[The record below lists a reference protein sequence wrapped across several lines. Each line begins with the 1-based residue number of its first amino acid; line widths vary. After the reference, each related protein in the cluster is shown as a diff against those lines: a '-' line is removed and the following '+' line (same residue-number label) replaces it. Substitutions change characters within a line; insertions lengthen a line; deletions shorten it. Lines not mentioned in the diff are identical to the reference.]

1 MGEFSFI
8 EWLRKWQKRRKDVM
22 LGIGDDCA
30 VIDVSSDKACLIT
43 TDMLVDGTHFDL
55 KQCTAQEAGRKAIAC
70 SISDVAAM
78 GCQPTVA
85 VISLCFPD
93 HTPEKFARELYKGI
107 WGISDT
113 YGIEIVGGDII
124 SGRSPFCI
132 NVTMLGRDEGLKPI
146 RRSGARIGDAILI
159 TGTLG
164 GSILGRHLSF
174 EPRLKEALVLN
185 KNFAIHAMIDI
196 SDGLTADLNHILEES
211 GAGAILYEDQIPV
224 SRAAVELSKK
234 TGCTPLHHALS
245 DGEDYEL
252 LITLS
257 KAQAKKVLSS
267 GLFAGVTVSCIGEIV
282 KGHGVRMKSAGCAI
296 RRIRPRG
303 YEHLKYKERKK

>member
-8 EWLRKWQKRRKDVM
+8 EWIRKRQKRRKGVM

-30 VIDVSSDKACLIT
+30 VIDVSPDKLCLIT

-55 KQCTAQEAGRKAIAC
+55 KKCTIQEVGRKAIAC
-70 SISDVAAM
+70 SVSDVAAM

-85 VISLCFPD
+85 VVSICFPD
-93 HTPEKFARELYKGI
+93 HTTENFARKLYKGI

-113 YGIEIVGGDII
+113 YNIEIVGGDII

-132 NVTMLGRDEGLKPI
+132 NVTMLGRDDGLKPI
-146 RRSGARIGDAILI
+146 RRSGARVGDAILV

-185 KNFAIHAMIDI
+185 KNFTIHAMIDI
-196 SDGLTADLNHILEES
+196 SDGLTADLNHIVEES
-211 GAGAILYEDQIPV
+211 GVGAILYEDQIPA
-224 SRAAVELSKK
+224 SSAAVELSKK
-234 TGCTPLHHALS
+234 TGHTPLYHALF

-252 LITLS
+252 LMTVS
-257 KAQAKKVLSS
+257 HTQAKRVLSS
-267 GLFAGVTVSCIGEIV
+267 GLLDGVKVSCIGEIV
-282 KGHGVRMKSAGCAI
+282 KGSGIQMKSRGGNV
-296 RRIRPRG
+296 RRIKPHG
-303 YEHLKYKERKK
+303 YEHLRYNERKK

>member
-8 EWLRKWQKRRKDVM
+8 QWIRKRQKRRKDVM

-30 VIDVSSDKACLIT
+30 VIDVSSDTVCLIT

-55 KQCTAQEAGRKAIAC
+55 KKCTVQDAGRKAIAC

-85 VISLCFPD
+85 VISVCFPD

-107 WGISDT
+107 WGIADK
-113 YGIEIVGGDII
+113 YAIEIVGGDII

-132 NVTMLGRDEGLKPI
+132 NVTMLGRDDGLKPI
-146 RRSGARIGDAILI
+146 RRSGARAGDAILV

-164 GSILGRHLSF
+164 GSILGKHLSF
-174 EPRLKEALVLN
+174 EPRLKESLVLN
-185 KNFAIHAMIDI
+185 KNFTIHAMIDV

-211 GAGAILYEDQIPV
+211 SVGAVLYEDRIPV
-224 SRAAVELSKK
+224 SHAAVELSKK
-234 TGCTPLHHALS
+234 TGHKPLYHALS

-252 LITLS
+252 LMTLS
-257 KAQAKKVLSS
+257 RNQAKRLLSF
-267 GLFAGVTVSCIGEIV
+267 GLLKNVKVSCIGEIV
-282 KGHGVRMKSAGCAI
+282 KEHGIRMKSSGGNI
-296 RRIRPRG
+296 RHIKPRG
-303 YEHLKYKERKK
+303 YEHLKS

>member
-8 EWLRKWQKRRKDVM
+8 EWIRKRQKRRKGVM

-30 VIDVSSDKACLIT
+30 VIDVASDKLCLIT

-55 KQCTAQEAGRKAIAC
+55 KKCTVQEAGRKAIAC

-85 VISLCFPD
+85 VISVCFPD

-107 WGISDT
+107 WSIADK
-113 YGIEIVGGDII
+113 YAIEIVGGDII
-124 SGRSPFCI
+124 SGRSPLCI
-132 NVTMLGRDEGLKPI
+132 NVALLGRDDGLKPI
-146 RRSGARIGDAILI
+146 RRSVARAGDAILV

-185 KNFAIHAMIDI
+185 QNFAIHAMIDI

-211 GAGAILYEDQIPV
+211 GVGAILYEGQIPV

-234 TGCTPLHHALS
+234 TGHTPLYHALS

-252 LITLS
+252 LMTLS
-257 KAQAKKVLSS
+257 RTQAKKVLSS
-267 GLFAGVTVSCIGEIV
+267 GLLTDVTVRCIGEIV
-282 KGHGVRMKSAGCAI
+282 KGHSIQMKSSGGNI
-296 RRIRPRG
+296 RRIKPRG
-303 YEHLKYKERKK
+303 YAHLNS